1 MRKMFSVA
9 LMATLACLVGSAQD
23 ANAGATIDL
32 IWRCP
37 NPGTGTGC
45 GTSTLDFNQSG
56 AVSQT
61 VTLDIFLR
69 ADESIAIAGISL
81 EFDGDGVNELNALSV
96 FGWGGFKIQA
106 GAAFGPLGSLGI
118 ITESGNGGPTGRI
131 SSFSAA
137 ITNPTVPAPAGTY
150 HIGTAV
156 FHLTA
161 NTATDGIDITSLIGS
176 GFIDGIFNGSGQNI
190 KNSTQF
196 GTATANHVPEPST
209 AALLGFGLVGLVLA
223 GRRRS
228 SCG

>member
-9 LMATLACLVGSAQD
+9 LTAALACLVGFAQN

-32 IWRCP
+32 VWRCP
-37 NPGTGTGC
+37 NVGIGVGC
-45 GTSTLDFNQSG
+45 GTSTLLFEPSL
-56 AVSQT
+56 AVSNT
-61 VTLDIFLR
+61 VTLDVFLL
-69 ADESIAIAGISL
+69 ADETMSIASISL

-161 NTATDGIDITSLIGS
+161 NTATDGIDITSLIVVGPDFIGNGS
-176 GFIDGIFNGSGQNI
+176 GFDI
-190 KNSTQF
+190 KNSTLF